1 MSLYAYSVA
10 IKQNMFIKMTS
21 WILTTDPATPK
32 VNETNLMSI
41 KKYQVDGVFGTVVGN
56 YGYATNF
63 TKETEKYFID
73 PDTLTFLIEV
83 SVSYDCIEECPQLLN
98 KNDLFVTSK
107 ICDYFAS
114 LYNKDLL
121 SDVTLKVS
129 KVEIPAH
136 RIVLSGIKFFM
147 LSGT

>member
-1 MSLYAYSVA
+1 
-10 IKQNMFIKMTS
+10 MFIKIIS
-21 WILTTDPATPK
+21 WILTSDPGTPK
-32 VNETNLMSI
+32 VNETNLLPI
-41 KKYQVDGVFGTVVGN
+41 KKYMVDGVFSSVGN
-56 YGYATNF
+56 FGYATNF

-98 KNDLFVTSK
+98 KNDLFVSSK
-107 ICDYFAS
+107 IYDYFAS

-121 SDVTLKVS
+121 SDVTLKVG

-147 LSGT
+147 PSGT